1 MPRYHDYFPA
11 PKPFKG
17 GIKLQSQRGAIVQ
30 SWWAKRWLSILE
42 GFGLGTRLA
51 RGKSYARSGRVLSIE
66 IEEGRVTAEV
76 QGSRDLP
83 YSVEIAFNPLEK
95 KDWKKLVAGMNGGA
109 IAKLLSNEMPQ
120 DIEESFQAA
129 GLNLFPQSL
138 SELHTDC
145 SCPDWS
151 NPCKH
156 VASVYLLLG
165 EEFDRDP
172 FLSFKLR
179 GISREALLEI
189 LDMESPH
196 PESVAP
202 SDPLD
207 ADREAFWMG
216 SDLPKGFWEPLE
228 ELEPPSHP
236 AEILNRLGGF
246 PFWQASKPIY
256 EAIAPIYEGASRLS
270 KRFTSE

>member
-1 MPRYHDYFPA
+1 M
-11 PKPFKG
+11 
-17 GIKLQSQRGAIVQ
+17 
-30 SWWAKRWLSILE
+30 
-42 GFGLGTRLA
+42 
-51 RGKSYARSGRVLSIE
+51 LSIE
-66 IEEGRVTAEV
+66 IKEGRVTAEV

-83 YSVEIAFNPLEK
+83 YSVEIEFNPLEK

-129 GLNLFPQSL
+129 GLNLFPQRI
-138 SELHTDC
+138 SELQTHC

-156 VASVYLLLG
+156 VAAVYLILG

-172 FLSFKLR
+172 FLIFKLR
-179 GISREALLEI
+179 GISREALMEI
-189 LDMESPH
+189 LDMESPQSM
-196 PESVAP
+196 ESAEP
-202 SDPLD
+202 GDPLG

-228 ELEPPSHP
+228 EVEPPSHP

-246 PFWQASKPIY
+246 PFWQADRGVY
-256 EAIAPIYEGASRLS
+256 EAIAPIYEGASRVS
-270 KRFTSE
+270 KQFSSD